1 MQSITLAA
9 RHLTVDRAGSPVL
22 ADIDLTV
29 SGRDRLGVVGP
40 NGVGKSTLLAALSG
54 AVHLDSGTV
63 EVTPP
68 NAHIALLDQE
78 RERSPNETVRDMLAR
93 RSGVAAVEADFEAA
107 TRALT
112 ADQAGAGEHYQLAF
126 DRWIDIGVAEF
137 PARSEEVWAQLG
149 QPPALLDQATS
160 TLSGGQAGRAA
171 LAAILLTNADVVLL
185 DEPTNDLDFDGL
197 ARLEAYVRGFA
208 GAMVIVS
215 HDRAFLERTVTHV
228 LELDEHS
235 RSGSVFSGGWEAF
248 LRERDV
254 AQNHAEEAHDNYE
267 RTRADLTA
275 RAQRT
280 REWATTGARR
290 AGRNP
295 RDGDK
300 FIKAHNIAQTE
311 KLAGKAARLDKAI
324 ERLEVVDKPWE
335 GWNLQMELTASS
347 RGGDVVATLANA
359 VIRRGDF
366 ALGPANVEISWAERV
381 AIVGPNGS
389 GKSTLLEALLGR
401 IPLESGEAN
410 LGRSVELGELH
421 QARRVFA
428 EDASLLDGFIAAS
441 NLLIADARS
450 LLAKFGLDAG
460 DVNRHAADL
469 SPGERTRASLALL
482 MAQGVNCLVLD
493 EPTNHLD
500 LPAIE
505 QLESALRTWDG
516 TLLLITHD
524 RRFLEAV
531 EITRTIDVLAL

>member
-78 RERSPNETVRDMLAR
+78 RERSPNETVRAMLAR
-93 RSGVAAVEADFEAA
+93 RSGVAAAEADFEAA

-112 ADQAGAGEHYQLAF
+112 ADQAGAGEHYQLAY

-366 ALGPANVEISWAERV
+366 VLGPANVEISWAERV

>member
-78 RERSPNETVRDMLAR
+78 RERSPNETVRAMLAR

-185 DEPTNDLDFDGL
+185 DEPTNDLAFDGL

>member
-112 ADQAGAGEHYQLAF
+112 ADQAGAGEHYQLAY

-366 ALGPANVEISWAERV
+366 VLGPANVEISWAERV

>member
-78 RERSPNETVRDMLAR
+78 RERSPTETVRAMLAR
-93 RSGVAAVEADFEAA
+93 RSGVAAAEADFEAA

-366 ALGPANVEISWAERV
+366 VLGPANVEISWAERV

-428 EDASLLDGFIAAS
+428 EDASLLDGLIAAS

>member
-235 RSGSVFSGGWEAF
+235 RSGSVFSGGWDAF

-366 ALGPANVEISWAERV
+366 VLGPANVEISWAERV

>member
-78 RERSPNETVRDMLAR
+78 RERSPNETVRAMLAR

-267 RTRADLTA
+267 RTRADL
-275 RAQRT
+275 
-280 REWATTGARR
+280 
-290 AGRNP
+290 
-295 RDGDK
+295 
-300 FIKAHNIAQTE
+300 IA
-311 KLAGKAARLDKAI
+311 
-324 ERLEVVDKPWE
+324 
-335 GWNLQMELTASS
+335 
-347 RGGDVVATLANA
+347 
-359 VIRRGDF
+359 
-366 ALGPANVEISWAERV
+366 
-381 AIVGPNGS
+381 
-389 GKSTLLEALLGR
+389 
-401 IPLESGEAN
+401 
-410 LGRSVELGELH
+410 
-421 QARRVFA
+421 
-428 EDASLLDGFIAAS
+428 
-441 NLLIADARS
+441 
-450 LLAKFGLDAG
+450 
-460 DVNRHAADL
+460 
-469 SPGERTRASLALL
+469 
-482 MAQGVNCLVLD
+482 
-493 EPTNHLD
+493 
-500 LPAIE
+500 
-505 QLESALRTWDG
+505 
-516 TLLLITHD
+516 
-524 RRFLEAV
+524 
-531 EITRTIDVLAL
+531 

>member
-366 ALGPANVEISWAERV
+366 VLGPANVEISWAERV

>member
-78 RERSPNETVRDMLAR
+78 RERSPNETVRDMLTR

-366 ALGPANVEISWAERV
+366 VLGPANVEISWAERV